1 MSVLALSEGD
11 ARLFIE
17 IIDRVYFSRTF
28 FGVHSLI
35 FPLDAKAFRAAK
47 LETELRQIA
56 FVVLRK
62 LCGKTGY
69 LPKSY
74 LLSDKF
80 DLSGLPHAS
89 GGFADVRMGVFKG
102 KDVSVKTLRV
112 SGPDDGVKI
121 RKVGDQAKPS
131 LLDSLIRHTAL
142 LQGSCYVEE
151 LVPSQRP
158 QSNRHS

>member
-1 MSVLALSEGD
+1 MKAL
-11 ARLFIE
+11 
-17 IIDRVYFSRTF
+17 RV
-28 FGVHSLI
+28 
-35 FPLDAKAFRAAK
+35 AK

-56 FVVLRK
+56 FGVLEK
-62 LCGKTGY
+62 LCRKEGH

-80 DLSGLPHAS
+80 DLSGVPHAS

-112 SGPDDGVKI
+112 SEQDNKVKI
-121 RKVGDQAKPS
+121 RKVEKKAASSQ
-131 LLDSLIRHTAL
+131 LDSLKRCTDL
-142 LQGSCYVEE
+142 LQGSFHVEE

-158 QSNRHS
+158 QSHRHS